1 MQISDFGL
9 ELVKAFEGFF
19 PKPYFCPA
27 GVRTQG
33 FGHTAAAGAPA
44 LGGVWAREYAS
55 GVLLRTITARY
66 AAPVEKMLKRK
77 PTQGQFDAMVS
88 LAYNIGVDSFGG
100 SSVLRNFNAGN
111 DAAAVASFALWN
123 KAAGKVMPGLVRRRA
138 SEALA
143 YQGFQD
149 VNFDGKR
156 QPSGPIYGPM
166 PRAVE
171 AADAPPLISGGGSSG
186 GAGVAITAGAFTTI
200 GNAMNYSYADITAG
214 FSVNVATNVTHW
226 LPAGHRV
233 DFNFALTNGA
243 SRIRAQDFGV
253 HVIYLGR

>member
-44 LGGVWAREYAS
+44 LGGVWTREYAS

-156 QPSGPIYGPM
+156 QPSEPIYGPM

-186 GAGVAITAGAFTTI
+186 GAGASGAWDSPAPPI
-200 GNAMNYSYADITAG
+200 SAPVEPVPAPSAPSLAKPASQAPAPAASVSREAQELG
-214 FSVNVATNVTHW
+214 FVGRFLA
-226 LPAGHRV
+226 
-233 DFNFALTNGA
+233 ALA
-243 SRIRAQDFGV
+243 KRLAP
-253 HVIYLGR
+253 